1 VPSLDFSQAWPW
13 LQWVIGA
20 AAVVAF
26 IAGAIKGIPPAW
38 RLISTFVRTINALQD
53 LPEFIDKT
61 RETLKSQDTALAAI
75 KHEVLPNNGGSLRD
89 AVDRHGVTLNEVQA
103 KLANDNTRII
113 ELQAR
118 DSQGRFI
125 KKEDQ

>member
-1 VPSLDFSQAWPW
+1 MPSLDFSQAWPW

-26 IAGAIKGIPPAW
+26 VAGAVKGVPPIY
-38 RLISTFVRTINALQD
+38 RFIRRSVKTIDSLSE

-61 RETLKSQDTALAAI
+61 RETLKSQDKALAAI

-89 AVDRHGVTLNEVQA
+89 AVDKHGAALAEVQA

>member
-1 VPSLDFSQAWPW
+1 MPSLDFSTAWPW
-13 LQWVIGA
+13 LQWVLGV

-26 IAGAIKGIPPAW
+26 VGGAIKVIPGAW
-38 RLISTFVRTINALQD
+38 RFVSQFVTTINSLAD

-61 RETLKSQDTALAAI
+61 KSTLTAQDDALSAI

-89 AVDRHGVTLNEVQA
+89 AVDRHGDVLAEVQA

-113 ELQAR
+113 ELQDR
-118 DSQGRFI
+118 DSRGRFT
-125 KKEDQ
+125 KKEDN

>member
-1 VPSLDFSQAWPW
+1 MPSLEFGDAWPW
-13 LQWVIGA
+13 LQWVLA
-20 AAVVAF
+20 VAAVVAF
-26 IAGAIKGIPPAW
+26 IGGAIKVIPSAW
-38 RLISTFVRTINALQD
+38 RFVSRFVTTINSLAD

-61 RETLKSQDTALAAI
+61 KDTLKAQDASLASI

-89 AVDRHGVTLNEVQA
+89 AVDRHGEVLADVQA

-118 DSQGRFI
+118 DAQGRFA
-125 KKEDQ
+125 KKEDL